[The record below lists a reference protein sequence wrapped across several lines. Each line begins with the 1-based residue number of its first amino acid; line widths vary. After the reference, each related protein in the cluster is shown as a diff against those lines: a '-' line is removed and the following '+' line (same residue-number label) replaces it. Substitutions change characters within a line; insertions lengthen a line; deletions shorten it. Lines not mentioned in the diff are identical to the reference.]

1 MRKQKMVIIKYQEMI
16 AGNILSSDE
25 ALKSS
30 SKKINLNCV

>member
-25 ALKSS
+25 A
-30 SKKINLNCV
+30 